1 MEQLRSDVAIE
12 IQCTDHDHS
21 QISSLHLRS
30 EFALHAWSQVPIPA
44 AARVQLI

>member
-21 QISSLHLRS
+21 KIGSLHLRS
-30 EFALHAWSQVPIPA
+30 EFTLHAWRQVPTPA
-44 AARVQLI
+44 AARAQLI